1 MTIGGALDHDVVI
14 TGNLMMWG
22 TVVAAGTDDY
32 KLTQADL
39 AHISTNTGD
48 VLVLKEKTNT
58 IEIARTR

>member
-39 AHISTNTGD
+39 ARISTDTGD